1 VILPRGVTGFAHT
14 GQKNTTVDFST
25 FRGHCYEIARQLPG
39 SVLSTHPH
47 GEAGTCNS
55 FAAAVISCRGQ
66 TVLILLNAY
75 LPLLGFARPP
85 VRYMSQEFVDP
96 RAKMA
101 KGFRDFG
108 YQVLDKAILDAPLTQ
123 ESLAELRKSELKQ
136 VRYWET
142 RRVGDV
148 IFNHWD

>member
-1 VILPRGVTGFAHT
+1 MILPRGVTGFAHT
-14 GQKNTTVDFST
+14 GQKNAAVDFAK
-25 FRGHCYEIARQLPG
+25 FRGHSYEVARQLPG

-66 TVLILLNAY
+66 AVLILLNAY

-85 VRYMSQEFVDP
+85 VRYMVQEFVNP
-96 RAKMA
+96 PTKMA
-101 KGFRDFG
+101 QRFQDLG
-108 YQVLDKAILDAPLTQ
+108 YQVLDKAVLDAPLTQ

-136 VRYWET
+136 VRYW
-142 RRVGDV
+142 
-148 IFNHWD
+148 